1 MAAADQPS
9 FAASVSPGRVRLT
22 LAAIASYTV
31 LAPLN
36 STMIA
41 VALPDVIDD
50 LDVGISTAAWLVTLY
65 LVAMASL
72 QPLAGSLG
80 DRYGRRRLMLG
91 GLLAFGVASIGAA
104 LSPDFAVLLGFRV
117 LQAVSIALVL
127 PNGIAIVRDVVPE
140 ERRASGFGVIGAA
153 SGLAAA
159 SGPPIGGL
167 LVAGAGWQAIFLVN
181 VPVVAIAL
189 VMGFKFIPDVPP
201 SNTEKA
207 PFDWVGALLLPVVL
221 MGAAAVIMG
230 LARGASL
237 SLVLPAAAVVVVAGL
252 AFLRWEFRHR
262 SPIFQPRLFA
272 SRSYAAATTGIAFSN
287 MAMYSLLLAVPL
299 LLTSRGTYGEIE
311 IGFVLLALSIAMLFM
326 TPVGGRLADRL
337 GRRAPTFAGLVML
350 SLGAFL
356 IATSGEDIDLMVLV
370 IGLAIVGVGV
380 GLSWPGL
387 QTTAV
392 ESVGADQTGAASGL
406 YSTSRYFGS
415 IVGSAI
421 LAGLISAEAG
431 EASGIGGVFVLAFV
445 AAILAV
451 VASLFLVAR
460 PSPPGDSSAQTS
472 GAR

>member
-1 MAAADQPS
+1 MK
-9 FAASVSPGRVRLT
+9 LT

-50 LDVGISTAAWLVTLY
+50 LDVGVSTVAWLVMAY
-65 LVAMASL
+65 LIAMASL

-117 LQAVSIALVL
+117 LQAVTIALVL
-127 PNGIAIVRDVVPE
+127 PNGIAIVRDVVPT
-140 ERRASGFGVIGAA
+140 ERRGSSFGMIGAA

-159 SGPPIGGL
+159 AGPPIGGL
-167 LVAGAGWQAIFLVN
+167 LVAGAGWQAIFWVN
-181 VPVVAIAL
+181 VPVVAFAL
-189 VMGFKFIPDVPP
+189 IMGFKFIPDVPP

-207 PFDWVGALLLPVVL
+207 RFDWVGALLLPVVL
-221 MGAAAVIMG
+221 MGAAGIFMG
-230 LARGASL
+230 LARGVSL
-237 SLVLPAAAVVVVAGL
+237 LLVLPAAVVVVVVGL
-252 AFLRWEFRHR
+252 AFLRREMHH
-262 SPIFQPRLFA
+262 SAPIFQPRLFA
-272 SRSYAAATTGIAFSN
+272 IRSYAAATSGIAFSN

-299 LLTSRGTYGEIE
+299 LLTSREVYGEIE

-337 GRRAPTFAGLVML
+337 GRRAPTLAGLVML
-350 SLGAFL
+350 SLGALL
-356 IATSGEDIDLMVLV
+356 IAISGEDIDLTILV

-387 QTTAV
+387 LTTAV
-392 ESVGADQTGAASGL
+392 ESVGADQTGVASGL

-421 LAGLISAEAG
+421 LAGLISSDAG
-431 EASGIGGVFVLAFV
+431 GTVGDASGFGGVFVLAFV

-451 VASLFLVAR
+451 IASLFLVAR
-460 PSPPGDSSAQTS
+460 PSPHDESAARTF
-472 GAR
+472 GAP

>member
-1 MAAADQPS
+1 MAATEQSSLAG
-9 FAASVSPGRVRLT
+9 SVSPGHVKLT

-41 VALPDVIDD
+41 VALPDIIDD
-50 LDVGISTAAWLVTLY
+50 LGIGVPTAAWLVTSY

-104 LSPDFAVLLGFRV
+104 LSPGFAVLLGFRV
-117 LQAVSIALVL
+117 LQAVTIALVL
-127 PNGIAIVRDVVPE
+127 PNGIAIVRDVVPA
-140 ERRASGFGVIGAA
+140 ERRASSFGIIGAA

-159 SGPPIGGL
+159 GGPPIGGL
-167 LVAGAGWQAIFLVN
+167 LIAGAGWQAIFLVN
-181 VPVVAIAL
+181 VPVVAFAL
-189 VMGFKFIPDVPP
+189 IMGFKFIPDVPP

-207 PFDWVGALLLPVVL
+207 PFDWFGALLLPVL
-221 MGAAAVIMG
+221 LIGAAAVFMG

-237 SLVLPAAAVVVVAGL
+237 LLILPAAAAVVVVGL
-252 AFLRWEFRHR
+252 AFLRRELRHR
-262 SPIFQPRLFA
+262 SPVFQPRLFTI
-272 SRSYAAATTGIAFSN
+272 RSYAAATTGIAFSN

-299 LLTSRGTYGEIE
+299 LLASRGTYGEIE

-356 IATSGEDIDLMVLV
+356 IAAGGEDIDLTILV
-370 IGLAIVGVGV
+370 IGLAIVGIGV

-387 QTTAV
+387 LTTAV
-392 ESVGADQTGAASGL
+392 ESVGAGQTGAASGL

-421 LAGLISAEAG
+421 LAGLISSDG
-431 EASGIGGVFVLAFV
+431 GDVSGIGGVFVLAFV

-460 PSPPGDSSAQTS
+460 PSPPEPQAAAKV
-472 GAR
+472 GAP

>member
-1 MAAADQPS
+1 MAAAEQSS
-9 FAASVSPGRVRLT
+9 FAGSVGPGRVKLT

-50 LDVGISTAAWLVTLY
+50 LDVGVPTAAWLVTSY

-91 GLLAFGVASIGAA
+91 GLAAFGAASIGAA
-104 LSPDFAVLLGFRV
+104 LSPGFSALLGFRV
-117 LQAVSIALVL
+117 LQAVAIALVL
-127 PNGIAIVRDVVPE
+127 PNGIAIVRDVVPS
-140 ERRASGFGVIGAA
+140 ERRASSFGIIGAA

-159 SGPPIGGL
+159 GGPPIGGL

-181 VPVVAIAL
+181 VPVVAFAL
-189 VMGFKFIPDVPP
+189 IMGFKFIPDVPP
-201 SNTEKA
+201 PNIKRA
-207 PFDWVGALLLPVVL
+207 PFDWIGALLLPALLV
-221 MGAAAVIMG
+221 GAAAVFMG
-230 LARGASL
+230 LASGASL
-237 SLVLPAAAVVVVAGL
+237 SLVLPAAVVVIVVGL
-252 AFLRWEFRHR
+252 AFLRREMRHR
-262 SPIFQPRLFA
+262 SPIFQPRLFTI
-272 SRSYAAATTGIAFSN
+272 RSYAAATTGIAFSN

-299 LLTSRGTYGEIE
+299 LLTSRGTYGEVE

-326 TPVGGRLADRL
+326 TPLGGRLADRL

-356 IATSGEDIDLMVLV
+356 IATSGEDIDLTVLV

-392 ESVGADQTGAASGL
+392 ESVGADQTGVASGL

-415 IVGSAI
+415 IVGSAV
-421 LAGLISAEAG
+421 LAGLISSDAG
-431 EASGIGGVFVLAFV
+431 DASGIGGVFVLAFV

-451 VASLFLVAR
+451 IASLFLVAR
-460 PSPPGDSSAQTS
+460 PSPPGESDAQTV
-472 GAR
+472 GAP